1 MAEEANIIV
10 AGAGPAGLTAA
21 LVLAAAGVPVRVLE
35 AEAGLAIDLRAG
47 SYHPPTLEML
57 APYGITDRMI
67 ARGVMVPYWHIRD
80 RNEGLLA
87 EFDLGLLK
95 DDTPYPYRLHLE
107 QHKLTPMLL
116 EAAKAFPHF
125 DIRFDSKLVAARQ
138 DEDGVSV
145 TTDGP
150 GGREDHTGSYLIGA
164 DGHHSVVRGAIA
176 AEFEGFTWPELFLVL
191 STPYDFEAHGYARAT
206 YIADPVE
213 WVMLFKVPGFE
224 PPALWRMALPTDPDL
239 APEIATSD
247 ETVQDRLAGF
257 LADGAP
263 YEVVDRNLYRV
274 HQRVAK
280 HFTKGRMAIVG
291 DAAHV
296 NNPLGA
302 MGLNGAVHDAVNLAE
317 KLIALWRGEAG
328 REILQLYER
337 QRRPVQI
344 DFVQRITI
352 RNKRLVEERDPK
364 VRRERQD
371 EIRALAADKEKQYEF
386 LLDTSMIS
394 MVRKAAAVT

>member
-1 MAEEANIIV
+1 VADNNRIIV
-10 AGAGPAGLTAA
+10 VGAGPAGLTAA
-21 LVLAAAGVPVRVLE
+21 LCLAAAGVPVAVFE
-35 AEAGLAIDLRAG
+35 AEAQLTIDLRAG

-57 APYGITDRMI
+57 APYGITDRMHEH
-67 ARGVMVPYWHIRD
+67 GVIVPCWQIRD
-80 RNEGLLA
+80 REEGLLA
-87 EFDLGLLK
+87 EFDLSLLK

-116 EAAKAFPHF
+116 AAARKFPHF
-125 DIRFDSKLVAARQ
+125 DIHFATPVTAARQ
-138 DEDGVSV
+138 DADGVTV
-145 TTDGP
+145 TVDGP
-150 GGREDHTGSYLIGA
+150 AGRQQETGSHLIGA
-164 DGHHSVVRGAIA
+164 DGHHSIVRDAMG

-239 APEIATSD
+239 PAEIATSD
-247 ETVQDRLAGF
+247 RTVQDRLTGF

-280 HFTKGRMAIVG
+280 HFTVGRMAIVG

-317 KLIALWRGEAG
+317 KLVPLWRGEAG
-328 REILQLYER
+328 REILDLYER

-344 DFVQRITI
+344 DYVQRITI

-364 VRRERQD
+364 IRRRRQD
-371 EIRALAADKEKQYEF
+371 EIRALGADKEKQYEF

-394 MVRKAAAVT
+394 MVRKATAVT

>member
-1 MAEEANIIV
+1 VADNDRIIV
-10 AGAGPAGLTAA
+10 VGAGPAGLTAA
-21 LVLAAAGVPVRVLE
+21 LCLAAAGVKVVVFE
-35 AEAGLAIDLRAG
+35 AEAQLTRDLRAG

-57 APYGITDRMI
+57 APYGITDRMHE
-67 ARGVMVPYWHIRD
+67 RGIIVPSWQIRD

-116 EAAKAFPHF
+116 EAAQAFPHF
-125 DIRFDSKLVAARQ
+125 DIRFATPVTAARQ
-138 DEDGVSV
+138 DAHGVTV
-145 TTDGP
+145 TIDGP
-150 GGREDHTGSYLIGA
+150 AGRQQETGSYLVGA
-164 DGHHSVVRGAIA
+164 DGHHSVVRDAMG

-224 PPALWRMALPTDPDL
+224 PPALWRIALPTDPDQP
-239 APEIATSD
+239 AEIATSD
-247 ETVQDRLAGF
+247 QTVQDRLAGF

-274 HQRVAK
+274 HQRVATS
-280 HFTKGRMAIVG
+280 FTDGRMAIVG

-317 KLIALWRGEAG
+317 KLVPLWRGEAG
-328 REILQLYER
+328 RELLDLFER
-337 QRRPVQI
+337 QRRAAQI
-344 DFVQRITI
+344 DHVQRITI

-364 VRRERQD
+364 IRRRRQD
-371 EIRALAADKEKQYEF
+371 EIRALGMDREKQYEF